1 MQVPSTKARERQ
13 SVRVYLKSS
22 LPMLL
27 ALVQL
32 YRILAVQLLLLLL
45 LLLLAVGV
53 VLSGHNQLPRVVM
66 VVEVVD
72 VAGHGAGGRRRRIQ
86 VLRVA
91 PYAAPAGDA
100 ALAFEHRVAGNNNDC
115 I

>member
-32 YRILAVQLLLLLL
+32 YRILAVQLLLLL

-100 ALAFEHRVAGNNNDC
+100 ALAFEHRVAGNNNE
-115 I
+115 

>member
-32 YRILAVQLLLLLL
+32 YRILAVQLLLL

>member
-22 LPMLL
+22 LPMLR

-32 YRILAVQLLLLLL
+32 YRILAVQLLLLL

>member
-27 ALVQL
+27 ALVQM
-32 YRILAVQLLLLLL
+32 YRILAVQLLLLL

>member
-32 YRILAVQLLLLLL
+32 YRILAVQLLLLL